1 MKITNIGKKNQL
13 NTNLQYVLISKLS
26 YEWKKI
32 YYIECMSVMNNLLTS
47 RVFAQVLNNL
57 KLK

>member
-13 NTNLQYVLISKLS
+13 NSNLQYVLISKLS
-26 YEWKKI
+26 YGWKKI
-32 YYIECMSVMNNLLTS
+32 YYVECLSVMNNLVTTQL
-47 RVFAQVLNNL
+47 FGQVLNNF

>member
-1 MKITNIGKKNQL
+1 MNITNIGKTNQL
-13 NTNLQYVLISKLS
+13 NTNLQYVLVSKLS

-32 YYIECMSVMNNLLTS
+32 FYIKCMSVMNNLLAS

>member
-1 MKITNIGKKNQL
+1 MKVTNIGKINQL

-26 YEWKKI
+26 VQSRIHYVK
-32 YYIECMSVMNNLLTS
+32 CMIVMNNLVTTQLLN
-47 RVFAQVLNNL
+47 QVVNNF

>member
-1 MKITNIGKKNQL
+1 MKVTNIGKINQL

-26 YEWKKI
+26 VQSRIHYVKCLTVI
-32 YYIECMSVMNNLLTS
+32 NNLVTS
-47 RVFAQVLNNL
+47 QVFGQVLNNF

>member
-13 NTNLQYVLISKLS
+13 NINLKYVLISKLS

-32 YYIECMSVMNNLLTS
+32 YYIECMSVMNNLFVS
-47 RVFAQVLNNL
+47 RVFAQVLNNF

>member
-1 MKITNIGKKNQL
+1 MKITNIGKKDQL
-13 NTNLQYVLISKLS
+13 NTNLQYMLLSKLS

-32 YYIECMSVMNNLLTS
+32 FYIKCMSVMNNLLAS

>member
-13 NTNLQYVLISKLS
+13 NINLQYVLISKLS

-32 YYIECMSVMNNLLTS
+32 YYIECMSFMNNLFVS